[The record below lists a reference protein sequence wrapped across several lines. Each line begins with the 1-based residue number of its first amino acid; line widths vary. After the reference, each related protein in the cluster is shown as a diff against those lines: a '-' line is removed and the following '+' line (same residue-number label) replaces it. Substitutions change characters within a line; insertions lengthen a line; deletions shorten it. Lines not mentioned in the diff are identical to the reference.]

1 MVGEQG
7 RNKKTPGYEKSHL
20 TIVVHTPPHHQ
31 LRPGHI
37 SLGKSAFRMRM
48 KKGEAESSKVLV
60 RE

>member
-7 RNKKTPGYEKSHL
+7 RNKKTPGYKKSHL

-37 SLGKSAFRMRM
+37 SLGKSRIKM